1 MRKVQLKFLSFVLA
15 SIFFLST
22 VITCN
27 VPVANAAIGED
38 DLGDIAALIA
48 KFQKLSTQQVQDAL
62 DIGKRIIVDSST
74 IPDIL
79 NSEQKQLLRNLG
91 LTNAQIVSAYTSVM
105 TQLNTPE
112 KIKELQTGGI
122 PKLVSFCNTVEASFS
137 QELKSALVAKGLTV
151 FEVVKTALD
160 VAELSFN
167 PFGDIPK
174 AELEAIFTEDTG
186 ISAETAARYGLN
198 WANVEALRDSLTLQ
212 EKEQLIDIL
221 VTIGNVS
228 DNADLSELTV
238 SSGKL
243 DPAFAPAVTAYT
255 VVVDSSVDRINVT
268 PTAADAA
275 AVIKVNGTVVAS
287 GTASGDVSLSE
298 GSSTVI
304 TVAVT
309 AQSETEKGYTLT
321 VIRPK
326 GLPAPATGGTITLED
341 ATTPVSITVPAG
353 VTGAKIQAAS
363 VDPATNEAIF
373 PFVQAQVISNMQ
385 GAVQGTIAM
394 QIPQGTV
401 VKGPAGWDGSITL
414 PTVKLNSSESISN
427 GTVNAVVEI
436 GLPDGILTFDQAV
449 RLLIPGQAGKSVA
462 YKRGNNAPVP
472 ITRIISADS
481 QAAANAELGDEEDGK
496 LDVGAD
502 LVIWTKH
509 FTTFIV
515 YKPTSS
521 GGGGGGGGGGTLP
534 GVSIVPSKGGTVELA
549 DAVKLEIPAGAL
561 KGTATVKVLLE
572 RVVTTPPAVPSGFRL
587 LGDVY
592 ALSIDGKSNYTFNEP
607 GVTLTFTFDPAA
619 LDPGEKPIA
628 AYYDETAGSWVD
640 LGGDVS
646 DNTISVTIDHFTKF
660 AVLAMQEEEEE
671 EPPVVS
677 LNDIAGHWAE
687 DNIKQLVARDAIT
700 GYPDGSFKPDNNITR
715 AEFATVLVKAFGLA
729 PQSGK
734 VFTDTGSHWAKDFIA
749 TAASYGIIKG
759 YNDVAFGPDDL
770 ITREQMAVMIARAA
784 QLAAVS
790 DGTPFGD
797 AASISDWA
805 KDAVAAAVEAGIIQ
819 GYPDNTFK
827 PQANATRAEAV
838 TVIVNALK

>member
-27 VPVANAAIGED
+27 APAANAAIGED
-38 DLGDIAALIA
+38 DLGDITALIA

-62 DIGKRIIVDSST
+62 DIGKRIIVDSGT
-74 IPDIL
+74 IPNIL
-79 NSEQKQLLRNLG
+79 NNDQKQLLRNLG

-105 TQLNTPE
+105 AQLNTPE
-112 KIKELQTGGI
+112 KIEELQTGGI
-122 PKLVSFCNTVEASFS
+122 TKLVSFCNTVEASFS
-137 QELKSALVAKGLTV
+137 QELKSALAAKGLTV
-151 FEVVKTALD
+151 FDVVKTALD
-160 VAELSFN
+160 VAALSFN

-186 ISAETAARYGLN
+186 ISSATAAKYGLN
-198 WANVEALRDSLTLQ
+198 WANVEALRDSLTPQ

-228 DNADLSELTV
+228 DNADLSSFTV

-255 VVVDSSVDRINVT
+255 VVVGSSVDRINVT

-287 GTASGDVSLSE
+287 GAASGDVSLSE
-298 GSSTVI
+298 GSRTVI

-309 AQSETEKGYTLT
+309 AQSEAEKSYTLT

-326 GLPAPATGGTITLED
+326 GLPAPATGETITLED

-363 VDPATNEAIF
+363 VNPATNEAVF

-449 RLLIPGQAGKSVA
+449 RLLIPGQAGKSAA
-462 YKRGNNAPVP
+462 YKRGNDAPVL

-481 QAAANAELGDEEDGK
+481 QAAANAELGDGQDGK
-496 LDVGAD
+496 LDAGAD
-502 LVIWTKH
+502 LAIWTKH

-515 YKPTSS
+515 YKPTTS

-549 DAVKLEIPAGAL
+549 DAVRLQIPAGAL
-561 KGTATVKVLLE
+561 QGTATVKVLLE

-592 ALSIDGKSNYTFNEP
+592 ALSIDGKQHYTFNEP

-619 LDPGEKPIA
+619 LNPGEKPIA

-646 DNTISVTIDHFTKF
+646 DNTITVTIDHFTKF
-660 AVLAMQEEEEE
+660 AVLAMQEEEE

-759 YNDVAFGPDDL
+759 YNDAAFGPDDL

>member
-1 MRKVQLKFLSFVLA
+1 A
-15 SIFFLST
+15 
-22 VITCN
+22 
-27 VPVANAAIGED
+27 
-38 DLGDIAALIA
+38 
-48 KFQKLSTQQVQDAL
+48 
-62 DIGKRIIVDSST
+62 
-74 IPDIL
+74 
-79 NSEQKQLLRNLG
+79 
-91 LTNAQIVSAYTSVM
+91 
-105 TQLNTPE
+105 
-112 KIKELQTGGI
+112 
-122 PKLVSFCNTVEASFS
+122 
-137 QELKSALVAKGLTV
+137 
-151 FEVVKTALD
+151 
-160 VAELSFN
+160 LSFN

-174 AELEAIFTEDTG
+174 AELEAIFTGDTG
-186 ISAETAARYGLN
+186 ISAATAARYGLN

-212 EKEQLIDIL
+212 EKEQLISIL
-221 VTIGNVS
+221 VTIGNIS

-243 DPAFAPAVTAYT
+243 DPAFDPAATAYT
-255 VVVDSSVDRINVT
+255 VVVDSSVDRIKVT

-275 AVIKVNGTVVAS
+275 AVIKVNDTVVAS
-287 GTASGDVSLSE
+287 GAASGDVSLSE
-298 GSSTVI
+298 GSSTEI

-309 AQSETEKGYTLT
+309 AQSETEKSYTLT

-326 GLPAPATGGTITLED
+326 GLPAPATGETITLED
-341 ATTPVSITVPAG
+341 TTTPVSITVPAG
-353 VTGAKIQAAS
+353 VTGVKIQAAS
-363 VDPATNEAIF
+363 VNPDNTAVLPL
-373 PFVQAQVISNMQ
+373 VQVQVISNTP
-385 GAVQGTIAM
+385 GAVQGTVSL
-394 QIPQGTV
+394 QIPQGTTV
-401 VKGPAGWDGSITL
+401 QGPDGWDGTITL

-427 GTVNAVVEI
+427 ATVNAVVEI
-436 GLPDGILTFDQAV
+436 GLPDDILTFDQAV
-449 RLLIPGQAGKSVA
+449 RLLIPGQAGKSAA

-481 QAAANAELGDEEDGK
+481 QAVANVELGDEEDGK

-502 LVIWTKH
+502 LAIWTKH
-509 FTTFIV
+509 FTTFIAYTPLDDSKPIWSEGKLTATNVGRTDLTLNWSGASDNVAVTGYKV
-515 YKPTSS
+515 YQGNTLLTASS
-521 GGGGGGGGGGTLP
+521 VVDETYNVTGLSDGTTYTFTVQAVDAAGNESTDGPSVTVTTTRGGGGGGGGGGGASHP

-549 DAVKLEIPAGAL
+549 GAVKLEIPANAL

-592 ALSIDGKSNYTFNEP
+592 ALSIDGKPHYTFNEP

-619 LDPGEKPIA
+619 LEPGEKPIA

-640 LGGDVS
+640 LDGTVS

-687 DNIKQLVARDAIT
+687 DNIKQLVAKNAIT

-715 AEFATVLVKAFGLA
+715 AEFATVLVKAYGLT

-734 VFTDTGSHWAKDFIA
+734 VFTDTASHWAKDFIA

-759 YNDVAFGPDDL
+759 YNDAAFGPDDL